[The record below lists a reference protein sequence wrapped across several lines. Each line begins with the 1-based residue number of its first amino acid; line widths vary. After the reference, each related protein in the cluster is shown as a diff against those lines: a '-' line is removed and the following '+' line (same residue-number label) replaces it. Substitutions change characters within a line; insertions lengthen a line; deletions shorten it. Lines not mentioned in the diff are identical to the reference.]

1 LHVLTVSEIN
11 AYLREML
18 NADVILGDLWVQ
30 GEMANFKQAASGHC
44 YFSLRDDTA
53 TLKAVMWRSHAAK
66 LATRPTSGDAV
77 LAHGAISFYE
87 TGGDIQ
93 LYVDA
98 LQPAGVG
105 MLHAHF
111 EQVKAMLETEG
122 LFDVSRKR
130 DLPPLPRR
138 VGIATSAQGAALHDI
153 LTVLSRRCPLVEVVV
168 SPCLVQG
175 EQAPASIVAA
185 LHALYVSDVAV
196 DVIILAR
203 GGGSL
208 EDLWCFNEE
217 AVARAV
223 FASPV
228 PLVTGVG
235 HETDT
240 TIVDY
245 VADLRASTPS
255 AAAEL
260 VAPELDTLEHQIE
273 DVLQRLDE
281 AVHLALAGRHQQLDD
296 ALARLQRHDPLTV
309 LGRSRQQTDAV
320 QRRIVE
326 QVRSQLA
333 LHRARLQGVQTRLEV
348 LNPQA
353 TLERG
358 YVLVRRSDNG
368 AVVSRVAQVGPS
380 DVLTVTMHDGTFV
393 VQRVERSG

>member
-1 LHVLTVSEIN
+1 MHVLTVSEIN

-30 GEMANFKQAASGHC
+30 GEIANFKQAASGHC

-66 LATRPTSGDAV
+66 LTTRPASGEAV

-93 LYVDA
+93 LYVDT

-105 MLHAHF
+105 MLHARF
-111 EQVKAMLETEG
+111 EQVKASLEAEG
-122 LFDVSRKR
+122 LFDRSRKR
-130 DLPPLPRR
+130 DLPLLPRR
-138 VGIATSAQGAALHDI
+138 VGVATSAQGAALHDI
-153 LTVLSRRCPLVEVVV
+153 LTVLGRRCPLVEVVV

-185 LHALYVSDVAV
+185 LHALYASEVAL

-245 VADLRASTPS
+245 VADLRAPTPS

-260 VAPELDTLEHQIE
+260 VVPELDTLSGQIE
-273 DVLQRLDE
+273 DMLQRLDE
-281 AVHLALAGRHQQLDD
+281 VVQLALAGRQQQLDD
-296 ALARLQRHDPLTV
+296 ALAHLQRHDPLT
-309 LGRSRQQTDAV
+309 LLSRNRQQTDAV
-320 QRRIVE
+320 QRRIAA
-326 QVRSQLA
+326 QVRYQLD
-333 LHRARLQGVQTRLEV
+333 LHRARLQGVQARLAT
-348 LNPQA
+348 LNPRA

-358 YVLVRRSDNG
+358 YALLRRSDNG
-368 AVVSRVAQVGPS
+368 AAVSRVAQVGKGE
-380 DVLTVTMHDGTFV
+380 VLTVTMHDGTFV
-393 VQRVERSG
+393 VERVEQ